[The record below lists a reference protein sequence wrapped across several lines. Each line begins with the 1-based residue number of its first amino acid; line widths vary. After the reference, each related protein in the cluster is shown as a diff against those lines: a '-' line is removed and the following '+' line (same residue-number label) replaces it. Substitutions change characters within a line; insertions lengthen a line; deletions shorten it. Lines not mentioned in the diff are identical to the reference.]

1 MAIKSSL
8 SQMSLT
14 QLQAE
19 IGKRQRKLPT
29 LTKKYKKAVRA
40 LAKAERAVAKYER
53 QMSALGAQSGGRRG
67 GGGGR
72 RVRGGLSLVAS
83 LQAALKSKPLGVSE
97 AVDAIRAGGYQST
110 SPNLRVMVNQ
120 ALVASKNKKLFKRVS
135 RGVYTIA

>member
-19 IGKRQRKLPT
+19 INKRQRKLPT
-29 LTKKYKKAVRA
+29 LNKKYKKALRV
-40 LAKAERAVAKYER
+40 LAKAERAVAKFER
-53 QMSALGAQSGGRRG
+53 QMSALGAQGGRRG
-67 GGGGR
+67 GATGGR
-72 RVRGGLSLVAS
+72 RARGGLSLVAS
-83 LQAALKSKPLGVSE
+83 LQVALKGKTLGVSE
-97 AVDAIRAGGYQST
+97 AVDAIRAGGYQSN

-135 RGVYTIA
+135 RGVYTAA